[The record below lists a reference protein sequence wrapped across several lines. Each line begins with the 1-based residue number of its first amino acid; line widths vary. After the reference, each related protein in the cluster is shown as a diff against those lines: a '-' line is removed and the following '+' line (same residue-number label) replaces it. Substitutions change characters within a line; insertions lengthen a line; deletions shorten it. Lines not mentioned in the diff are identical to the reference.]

1 MTFCVENSNISNQQA
16 PTNFKEL
23 VEFVEFVREN
33 PNPIFVQISGYGPEV
48 VEALA
53 EHYEVNFFSFQ
64 ELKSTEINP
73 FTIIYIDQ
81 ENEVKP
87 RCINEKSKIVIY
99 ARRSSSSNNY

>member
-1 MTFCVENSNISNQQA
+1 MTFCVENPNILNQQA
-16 PTNFKEL
+16 PANFKEL

-53 EHYEVNFFSFQ
+53 MHYEVNFFSM
-64 ELKSTEINP
+64 EVLKSTEINP

-81 ENEVKP
+81 ENQVKS

-99 ARRSSSSNNY
+99 ARRTPSNSHH